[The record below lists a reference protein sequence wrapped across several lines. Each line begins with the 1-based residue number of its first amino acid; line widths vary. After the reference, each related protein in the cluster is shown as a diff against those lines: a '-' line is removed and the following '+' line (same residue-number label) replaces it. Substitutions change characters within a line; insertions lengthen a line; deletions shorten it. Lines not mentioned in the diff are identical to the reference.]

1 MTALAAEKRR
11 DLRGRVCLVTG
22 ATNGHGRA
30 VAIGLARLGAEVV
43 LLGRNAERCRLVQ
56 VEIAE
61 LAGGKAPTV
70 LLCDLASRRE
80 IDRAAAEYLDSGRP
94 LHVLVNNAG
103 LVSLARRESADGVE
117 LTFAVNYLAMFQLT
131 LRLLPRL
138 LESAPARI
146 VNVSSDT
153 HRIARLDLADLEL
166 RSRYGMLRAYGRS
179 KLAIVLFT
187 RELARRLEGTGVSCN
202 AVDPGPVASG
212 IGSDNPGLA
221 YRLVGPM
228 IRALF
233 PSPERAARLAIE
245 LASSDALG
253 ATSGGY
259 WRFGKLR
266 NPSTGKDPQLPARLW
281 ERSEALTGA
290 SFTARRGE

>member
-1 MTALAAEKRR
+1 MTLAAEKRW

-22 ATNGHGRA
+22 ATSGHGRA
-30 VAIGLARLGAEVV
+30 VAMGLAHLGAEVV

-56 VEIAE
+56 GEIAK
-61 LAGGKAPTV
+61 LSGGKEPAV

-80 IDRAAAEYLDSGRP
+80 IDRAADEYLGSGRQ

-103 LVSLARRESADGVE
+103 LVSLARRESVDGVE

-153 HRIARLDLADLEL
+153 HRIARLDLDDLEL
-166 RSRYGMLRAYGRS
+166 RSRYGMMRAYGRS
-179 KLAIVLFT
+179 KLAIVHFT
-187 RELARRLEGTGVSCN
+187 REIARRLEGTGVTCN

-221 YRLVGPM
+221 YRLVGPV

-245 LASSDALG
+245 LAASGTLG
-253 ATSGGY
+253 AKSGGY

-266 NPSTGKDPQLPARLW
+266 DPSTGRDPSLPARLW
-281 ERSEALTGA
+281 ERSEQLTGA
-290 SFTARRGE
+290 RFNAQRRE

>member
-1 MTALAAEKRR
+1 M
-11 DLRGRVCLVTG
+11 RGRVCLVTG
-22 ATNGHGRA
+22 ATSGHGRA
-30 VAIGLARLGAEVV
+30 VAMGLARLGAEVV
-43 LLGRNAERCRLVQ
+43 LLGRSAERCRRVQ
-56 VEIAE
+56 AEIAAR
-61 LAGGKAPTV
+61 AGGKAPAV

-80 IDRAAAEYLDSGRP
+80 IERAATEYLDSGRP

-131 LRLLPRL
+131 LLLLPRL

-153 HRIARLDLADLEL
+153 HRIARLDLEDLEL
-166 RSRYGMLRAYGRS
+166 RSRYGWMRAYARS

-187 RELARRLEGTGVSCN
+187 RELARRLQGTGVTCN

-221 YRLVGPM
+221 YRLVGPL

-245 LASSDALG
+245 LAASDAHAAG
-253 ATSGGY
+253 TGEY
-259 WRFGKLR
+259 WRFGKAR
-266 NPSTGKDPQLPARLW
+266 VPGTGKDPSLAARLW
-281 ERSEALTGA
+281 ERSEAITGTRPPA
-290 SFTARRGE
+290 GLRG